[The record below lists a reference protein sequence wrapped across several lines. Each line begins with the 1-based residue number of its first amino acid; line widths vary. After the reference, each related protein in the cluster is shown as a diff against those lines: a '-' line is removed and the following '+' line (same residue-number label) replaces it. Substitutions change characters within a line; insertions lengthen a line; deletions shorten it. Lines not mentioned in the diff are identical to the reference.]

1 MKILL
6 RGAKYFTP
14 SGFVDGDIAVDSQSV
29 YKNCLPD
36 NFTSD
41 IEINING
48 CFVIPGFV
56 DVHTHLREPGFSYK
70 ESILSG
76 TKAAAKGGYTSLC
89 TMPNVHPVPDN
100 LENLQQQLEIIK
112 RDAITEVL
120 PYGSITQGEKGL
132 ALSDMENL
140 SPLVVAFSDDGVGV
154 AKKNI
159 MLDAMTKAAKLDKI
173 IAAHCEDVT
182 LIKKGG
188 CIHEGRFAKKHN
200 LTGINAKSE
209 WLQVK
214 RDILLCKKTGCKY
227 HVCHVSTKKSVD
239 IIRKAKKKGI
249 NVTCETAPHYLCF
262 SENDLVDEGR
272 FKMNPPIRTE
282 KDRQALIE
290 GIIDGTI
297 DIIAT
302 DHAPHSV
309 AEKSGG
315 LTDSKMGVSG
325 LETSFAAL
333 YTYLI
338 KKGIISLEKL
348 IYCMAI
354 SPRKIF
360 GIDKLGI
367 TLDSPNLAVLD
378 LNACWTVKGEEF
390 VSKGKSSPYE
400 GKTLYG
406 QNILTIKDGRIIWQ
420 KRN

>member
-36 NFTSD
+36 NFISD
-41 IEINING
+41 IEININD

-70 ESILSG
+70 ESIFSG
-76 TKAAAKGGYTSLC
+76 TRAAAKGGYTSVC
-89 TMPNVHPVPDN
+89 TMPNLNPVPDSI
-100 LENLQQQLEIIK
+100 ENLKQQTDIIK
-112 RDAITEVL
+112 RDAVIEVL
-120 PYGSITQGEKGL
+120 PYGSITKGERGL
-132 ALSDMENL
+132 LLSDMEDL
-140 SPLVVAFSDDGVGV
+140 SPFVVAFSDDGVGV
-154 AKKNI
+154 AKKSV
-159 MLDAMTKAAKLDKI
+159 MLNAMKKATKLNKI

-188 CIHEGRFAKKHN
+188 CINQGDFAKNHN
-200 LTGINAKSE
+200 LTGISAKSE
-209 WLQVK
+209 WSQVQ
-214 RDILLCKKTGCKY
+214 RDISLCKKTGCKY
-227 HVCHVSTKKSVD
+227 HVCHVSTKESVEL
-239 IIRKAKKKGI
+239 IRQAKKKGLKI
-249 NVTCETAPHYLCF
+249 TCETAPHYLCL
-262 SENDLVDEGR
+262 SQNDLTDDGR
-272 FKMNPPIRTE
+272 FKMNPPLRTE
-282 KDRQALIE
+282 EDRQALIK

-302 DHAPHSV
+302 DHAPHSA

-315 LTDSKMGVSG
+315 LINSKMGVSG

-333 YTYLI
+333 NTYLV
-338 KKGIISLEKL
+338 KKEIISLEKL

-354 SPRKIF
+354 APRKIF
-360 GIDKLGI
+360 DIDKAGI
-367 TLDSPNLAVLD
+367 TMDSPNLAVLD
-378 LNACWTVKGEEF
+378 LNSCRTVKGDEF
-390 VSKGKSSPYE
+390 VSKGKSSPFE

-406 QNILTIKDGRIIWQ
+406 QNILTIKSGEIIWQ